1 MIAVLFLLVLAA
13 GFWPIASERGTGHL
27 ASEDRRRAADRTRL
41 AYAGIVVAVT
51 AAGLLR

>member
-27 ASEDRRRAADRTRL
+27 ASEDRRRAGDRTRW
-41 AYAGIVVAVT
+41 AVAGVVVAVVWR
-51 AAGLLR
+51 GLA